1 VIVHPGDF
9 VCASA
14 DGIVVVPR
22 AYAGAVIDRLSETKR
37 KQAAQ
42 PDKLAALRTQDE
54 AMDAYISGM
63 QAK

>member
-1 VIVHPGDF
+1 
-9 VCASA
+9 
-14 DGIVVVPR
+14 VPK
-22 AYAGAVIDRLSETKR
+22 AYADVVINRLSDTKR

>member
-1 VIVHPGDF
+1 VVPSCIP
-9 VCASA
+9 AT
-14 DGIVVVPR
+14 GIVVVPR
-22 AYAGAVIDRLSETKR
+22 PHASLVIDRLNESKR
-37 KQAAQ
+37 KQTAQ